1 MNKWIILEIVIAVL
15 LHIYCNSKIHGEH
28 NYIIA
33 HLNLAVIPYSQ
44 CYCPYITG
52 EKAQPQRYLICT

>member
-28 NYIIA
+28 NYIIV
-33 HLNLAVIPYSQ
+33 HLNLAVIPYSV
-44 CYCPYITG
+44 IV
-52 EKAQPQRYLICT
+52 LILQVKKLNLSIVI